1 MSKPIIALLLSLFFC
16 LSCSKRPGSLFITF
30 VDVGQGDATIMQFP
44 NGVTWLIDAGG
55 RPAGPTETGND
66 PGHRAVLPVLRALGI
81 NSIDTVIMTHPDEDH
96 IQGML
101 AIARHMRVREVYWNG
116 FTGGE
121 TEKKVRDTFTR
132 SGVTVTRAVRGMQTK
147 VGGASIAV
155 LHPREFPLM
164 GTRSPEN
171 DNSIVLL
178 VTYISNAILL
188 TGDIEADGELQV
200 CENLPA
206 QDITLLKV
214 AHHGSK
220 SSTTERFLAT
230 FRVRTAVI
238 SVGEQNR
245 YGHPNA
251 DVLRRLELR
260 SVRTLRT
267 DQCGMIQWR
276 SNGITD
282 VVTTYLPCQ

>member
-1 MSKPIIALLLSLFFC
+1 MSNRNLSLFLVVFFC
-16 LSCSKRPGSLFITF
+16 LSCSKRPQSLTITF
-30 VDVGQGDATIMQFP
+30 VDVGQGDATIIQFP

-55 RPAGPTETGND
+55 RPGGPTETGSD
-66 PGHRAVLPVLRALGI
+66 PGHRTVLPVLRALGV

-101 AIARHMRVREVYWNG
+101 AIARHIRVREVYWNG

-121 TEKKVRDTFTR
+121 TEMKVRETFTR
-132 SGVTVTRAVRGMQTK
+132 RGVIVTRATRGMHTN
-147 VGGASIAV
+147 VGGATIAI
-155 LHPREFPLM
+155 LHPRESPLM

-178 VTYISNAILL
+178 IKYLSNAILL
-188 TGDIEADGELQV
+188 TGDIEADGERQV
-200 CENLPA
+200 CENLPP

-238 SVGEQNR
+238 SVGEHNR

-251 DVLRRLELR
+251 DVLRRLQMR

-267 DQCGMIQWR
+267 DQCGMIQWL

-282 VVTTYLPCQ
+282 TVTSYLPCQ